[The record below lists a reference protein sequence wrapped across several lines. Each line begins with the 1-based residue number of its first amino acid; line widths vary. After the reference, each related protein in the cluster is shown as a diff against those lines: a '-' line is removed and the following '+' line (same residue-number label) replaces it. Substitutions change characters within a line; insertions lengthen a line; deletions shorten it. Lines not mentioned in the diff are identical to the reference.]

1 MLFGLFYVHG
11 NKFWYNYG
19 DEEAVTVKKSNVDML
34 SGSITKGLL
43 SMTLPIMI
51 MNVMQ
56 NMFSV
61 IDMSILGNF
70 ASDISVGAVGA
81 CSSLISLC
89 TGLLIGCSAGANV
102 VVARHIGENDKS
114 ATEKAIATSF
124 AFSILG
130 GIVLMVI
137 GVVFAETFLKL
148 TNCPD
153 VMLKEAVTYFR
164 IYFLGVPVILLY
176 NFSASILRAS
186 GDTKRP
192 MYYLILGGCVKISL
206 NFFLITVC
214 NTTVD
219 GVAIAT
225 IASNGIAALLCIR
238 VILKSK
244 DKYDFSLR
252 KTKIYLFELK
262 KILYIGIPTGLQQA
276 MYSFAN
282 VIIVSTVNSFGPDAT
297 TGISIANQFDGILY
311 QIVCATPLASM
322 PYIAQNI
329 GARNIKRAKRAVL
342 TAMLIT
348 SSFGIVFG
356 SMSAIFSRSLAS
368 TMSSTPAVIEYA
380 RQKMIII
387 SSTYFLNAINE
398 ILGGAL
404 KAMNKPL
411 YPTVTT
417 MIFMCGIR
425 FVWVYLIFPLYP
437 TLTFLYLI
445 WPIGWVLSS
454 ATLTIPYFR
463 TMADIKRNLCN

>member
-1 MLFGLFYVHG
+1 MR
-11 NKFWYNYG
+11 
-19 DEEAVTVKKSNVDML
+19 ASNVDML

-61 IDMSILGNF
+61 IDMTILGNF

-81 CSSLISLC
+81 CSSLLSLC
-89 TGLLIGCSAGANV
+89 NGLLVGCSAGANV

-114 ATEKAIATSF
+114 ATEKAIATSI
-124 AFSILG
+124 AFSVIG
-130 GIVLMVI
+130 GIIMMII
-137 GVVFAETFLKL
+137 GVVFAEVFLKL

-153 VMLKEAVTYFR
+153 VMLAEATTYFR
-164 IYFLGVPVILLY
+164 IYFLGFPITLLY

-192 MYYLILGGCVKISL
+192 MYFLIIGGIVKVSL
-206 NFFLITVC
+206 NFFLITVF
-214 NTTVD
+214 NATVD
-219 GVAIAT
+219 GVAVAT
-225 IASNGIAALLCIR
+225 IVSNAISAFLCIG
-238 VILKSK
+238 VIIRSK
-244 DKYDFSLR
+244 EKYDFNLK
-252 KTKIYLFELK
+252 KTKIYAFELK

-282 VIIVSTVNSFGPDAT
+282 VIIISTVNSFGPDAT

-311 QIVCATPLASM
+311 QIVCATPIASM

-329 GARNIKRAKRAVL
+329 GARQIKRAKKTVL
-342 TAMLIT
+342 IAMIIT
-348 SSFGIVFG
+348 TSFGVVFG
-356 SMSAIFSRSLAS
+356 SMSATFSRSLAS
-368 TMSSTPAVIEYA
+368 IMTSTPAVIEYA

-387 SSTYFLNAINE
+387 SSTYFLTAINE

-404 KAMNKPL
+404 KAMNKPI
-411 YPTVTT
+411 YPTIAT

-425 FVWVYLIFPLYP
+425 FIWVYLIFPLCP

-445 WPIGWVLSS
+445 WPIGWTLAS
-454 ATLTIPYFR
+454 ATLTIPFFM
-463 TMADIKRNLCN
+463 TLSKLKKTLG